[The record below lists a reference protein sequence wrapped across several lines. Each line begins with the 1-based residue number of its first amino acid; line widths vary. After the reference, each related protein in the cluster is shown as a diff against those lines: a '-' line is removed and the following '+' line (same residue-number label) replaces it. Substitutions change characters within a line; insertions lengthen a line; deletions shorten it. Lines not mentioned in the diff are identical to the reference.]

1 MAVLTI
7 AAFISKWG
15 TTNFP
20 SNGLR
25 EITGAKMREFKDDI
39 ADSFQSVTGAVA
51 ITSWKSPCVV
61 ATTANIT
68 LSGEQTID
76 GVLTSASRV
85 LVKDQTTTS
94 QNGIYVSAAGAWSRA
109 TDADAAAELEGAAV
123 GVTQGTTQQNTIWIQ
138 TTDNI
143 TLGSSAI
150 AWQQSGYGSGVTLI
164 DDDTFA
170 TASATT
176 APSSESVK
184 AYVDAQVGSSFSNT
198 AANNEIIKSDGTDGV
213 PSGLFASASGDDIT
227 VSTSGTGLITL
238 STGGFRTLR
247 SSANTSSVLSGL
259 NLRRET
265 TGTPANGIG
274 SGMVFEVETSA
285 SNIEQVAA
293 IDAVT
298 TDVTAASEDVDLVFR
313 NMAAGAPV
321 AESFRIKSDKSI
333 VLSGPSVLKSYT
345 VGTLPTAS
353 SYTGGMIYVSDESG
367 GAIPAFSDGTN
378 WRRVTDRA
386 VVS

>member
-7 AAFISKWG
+7 AAFLSKYNTIFADNSTRNISEED
-15 TTNFP
+15 
-20 SNGLR
+20 LR
-25 EITGAKMREFKDDI
+25 DFRQDI
-39 ADSFQSVTGAVA
+39 ADSFQSVLGATT

-85 LVKDQTTTS
+85 LVKNQTTTS
-94 QNGIYVSAAGAWSRA
+94 QNGIYVSAAGAWSRS
-109 TDADAAAELEGAAV
+109 TDADSAGELEGAAV
-123 GVTQGTTQQNTIWIQ
+123 SVTQGTTHQNTVWSQ
-138 TTDNI
+138 TTDSI
-143 TLGSSAI
+143 TLGTSAI
-150 AWQQSGYGSGVTLI
+150 AWQQVGYAI
-164 DDDTFA
+164 
-170 TASATT
+170 ASDFT
-176 APSSESVK
+176 
-184 AYVDAQVGSSFSNT
+184 NT
-198 AANNEIIKSDGTDGV
+198 AANNELIKSDGSNGG
-213 PSGLFASASGDDIT
+213 PSGLFASSSGDDVT

-238 STGGFRTLR
+238 SVGGFRTLR
-247 SSANTSSVLSGL
+247 SSSNTNSVLSGL

-274 SGMVFEVETSA
+274 TGIVFEVETSV
-285 SNIEQVAA
+285 SNIEQVAV
-293 IDAVT
+293 IDAVS
-298 TDVTAASEDVDLVFR
+298 TDVTATSEDVDLVFR
-313 NMAAGAPV
+313 NMAGGAPV

-333 VLSGPSVLKSYT
+333 VLSGPAVLKSYT
-345 VGTLPTAS
+345 VATLPTAS

-367 GAIPAFSDGTN
+367 GSIPAFSDGTD